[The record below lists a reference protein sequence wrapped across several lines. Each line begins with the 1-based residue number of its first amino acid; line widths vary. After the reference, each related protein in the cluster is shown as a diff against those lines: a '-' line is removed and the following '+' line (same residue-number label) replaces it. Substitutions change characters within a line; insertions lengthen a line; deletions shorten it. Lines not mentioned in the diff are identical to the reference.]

1 MHNNF
6 SSYIVAIFT
15 CPRYRARVPTPYN
28 LVGLASLE
36 GLQIK
41 EVATKDAHGVPYKD
55 TSTT

>member
-41 EVATKDAHGVPYKD
+41 EVATKDAHGVP
-55 TSTT
+55 